1 MNYAHIKKFTLLV
14 AFLSLGFTAC
24 RTIKKAEPE
33 AVNVEQLLVMPDG
46 FVSARVLEILRTY
59 GIETDGTLAD
69 AVLKTQRSQTDGGM
83 LRPQGLERWELASIG
98 ESKRAWYIEQFKK
111 LFFIDGIKATKNHY
125 TYALI
130 FGATIQGMRE
140 RLIYLLSM
148 LTHEG
153 IIVDHIV
160 FLVGQRARDEK
171 RESEEVLFT
180 EDPRLPFSTD
190 WVKPVTLPKTET
202 DLARL
207 IIAQSDIPAEIK
219 ERIIII
225 DAPMIQKL
233 DGTYTRPTTDSTV
246 QVWLETNP
254 EPGSTV
260 CISSQPHVIRQWYVA
275 RRLLPPEWPL
285 ECVGPAIDQ
294 ADIRLSDL
302 FDTLA
307 RTLWEV
313 QRARA

>member
-1 MNYAHIKKFTLLV
+1 MHIKKLTLLV

-24 RTIKKAEPE
+24 RTIKKEAPEP
-33 AVNVEQLLVMPDG
+33 VNIEQLLIAPDG
-46 FVSARVLEILRTY
+46 FVSVRMLEILRTY

-69 AVLKTQRSQTDGGM
+69 VVAKTQRSQTEGGM
-83 LRPQGLERWELASIG
+83 LRPQGLERWEVASM
-98 ESKRAWYIEQFKK
+98 ESSNREWYVAQFKK
-111 LFFIDGIKATKNHY
+111 LFFIDEIKATKKHY

-180 EDPRLPFSTD
+180 ADPRLPFIKD
-190 WVKPVTLPKTET
+190 WVKPETLPKTET

-207 IIAQSDIPAEIK
+207 IVAQSDIPAQIK
-219 ERIIII
+219 ERIVIV
-225 DAPMIQKL
+225 DAPMIQKP
-233 DGTYTRPTTDSTV
+233 DGTYTRPNTDATV
-246 QVWLETNP
+246 SAWLETNP
-254 EPGSTV
+254 TPGSTV
-260 CISSQPHVIRQWYVA
+260 CISSQPYVVRQWYVA
-275 RRLLPPEWPL
+275 RRLLPQEWPL
-285 ECVGPAIDQ
+285 ECVGPAMDSD
-294 ADIRLSDL
+294 DICLSDL

-313 QRARA
+313 QRART